1 MDPLDAATADKFP
14 DLPVRADITV
24 NPLTATE
31 YLHLGRLT
39 VRCRQCVERHRRCS
53 FSTWATSCGECL
65 ITANRYCDF
74 ANRLRYVA
82 VLRRYRDELIN
93 SNGPN
98 METMVAQFYV
108 DLSFSFTL
116 FDARLGQDETYQHTA
131 LTNVLDTITSAP
143 VLTSL
148 CLLSTVMDLPVNLT
162 LAIEDRMHV
171 IYESFHP

>member
-1 MDPLDAATADKFP
+1 ML
-14 DLPVRADITV
+14 VV
-24 NPLTATE
+24 
-31 YLHLGRLT
+31 
-39 VRCRQCVERHRRCS
+39 
-53 FSTWATSCGECL
+53 
-65 ITANRYCDF
+65 
-74 ANRLRYVA
+74 
-82 VLRRYRDELIN
+82 
-93 SNGPN
+93 GPN

-116 FDARLGQDETYQHTA
+116 FDACLGRDKTHQLTA